1 MSSYLVS
8 SSVCPSES
16 RGKTCHESS
25 PGASYTKS
33 QGRGG
38 FSLGGNLSRG
48 GRMRAVFWSQSPM
61 KRKKLAVG
69 KCSQAQ
75 MSRRSPAGCALAQA
89 QANTSKGQ
97 YPGD

>member
-1 MSSYLVS
+1 MPSYLVS

-16 RGKTCHESS
+16 RGKTCQESS

-61 KRKKLAVG
+61 KRKKVSSGEVQPGSDVQKEPSWVCFGTSTG
-69 KCSQAQ
+69 KQ
-75 MSRRSPAGCALAQA
+75 
-89 QANTSKGQ
+89 
-97 YPGD
+97 